1 MSVNV
6 VTLGVGDV
14 LSMVL
19 RRAAMLG
26 LDASHFSPFR
36 ESRVDDFGRAFRVP
50 FSRESAMSMASD
62 LRIDM
67 DGEPRVFSPKSSA
80 TFDPLHS
87 VPGFSYSLDPAACVD
102 LCRAV
107 WRSDVAECFDL
118 IESDEPAMF
127 LMRLPPSPEVRP
139 QTVYGRL
146 ARGLLATSP
155 RASRSFY
162 LMSPSEHGGIV
173 KRSRGFFT
181 MPFPDSRPGEEGV
194 SLAAP
199 YVRLA
204 VEHFA
209 SR

>member
-1 MSVNV
+1 VSVNV

-14 LSMVL
+14 LSMVF

-26 LDASHFSPFR
+26 LDVSHFSPFR
-36 ESRVDDFGRAFRVP
+36 ESRIDDFGRAFRIP
-50 FSRESAMSMASD
+50 LSRDSAMSMASD

-67 DGEPRVFSPKSSA
+67 GGEPRVFSPKSSV

-107 WRSDVAECFDL
+107 WRTDVAECFDL
-118 IESDEPAMF
+118 VESDEPVMF
-127 LMRLPPSPEVRP
+127 LMRLPPNSEVRL

-155 RASRSFY
+155 LARRSFY

-199 YVRLA
+199 YARLA